1 MRIHKSLLLL
11 CALALLAAG
20 LPAAADSEVLRTLNL
35 NLSASGVDTL
45 SLEVPVGETYV
56 EGTDGDQV
64 SLVVEVRCETPVK
77 ARCEQAARALELS
90 SRNRDGRL
98 RVEVDG
104 WPKSK
109 SSGLSLDV
117 RVDMPRGLK
126 LDAEQGVGEFETLGL
141 VSDVSLDLGVGEARI
156 RGRQENVRSV
166 NLEVGV
172 GEAMLHLGDRDIEG
186 KGFIG
191 RELDWRHGRG
201 AAAVDV
207 DCGVGEVDV
216 QLDEE

>member
-11 CALALLAAG
+11 CTLALLAAV
-20 LPAAADSEVLRTLNL
+20 LPAAADSATLRTLDL

-77 ARCEQAARALELS
+77 SRCEQAARALELS
-90 SRNRDGRL
+90 SRNRGGRL

-104 WPKSK
+104 WPKAK

-117 RVDMPRGLK
+117 RVKMPRGLK
-126 LDAEQGVGEFETLGL
+126 LDAEQGVGEFESLGL
-141 VSDVSLDLGVGEARI
+141 VSDVTLDLGVGEARI

-172 GEAMLHLGDRDIEG
+172 GEAMLHLGDREIEG

-191 RELDWRHGRG
+191 RELDWRHGQG

-207 DCGVGEVDV
+207 DCGVGEIDV